1 MVGPRQTAEKPD
13 SPNRPMGLPV
23 LCGCLW
29 VGVVV
34 SSLGVVYSTYE
45 TRQSIRYLENLRREA
60 ASLQVTSGKYLLE
73 KSTLAAYTR
82 VESEAKNALDMK
94 IPSFESL
101 IMVRR

>member
-1 MVGPRQTAEKPD
+1 MVGHRQTADTPD
-13 SPNRPMGLPV
+13 SRNRPLGLPV

-29 VGVVV
+29 LGVVA

-45 TRQSIRYLENLRREA
+45 TRQSIRHLENLRREA
-60 ASLQVTSGKYLLE
+60 ANLQVTSGKYLLE

-82 VESEAKNALDMK
+82 VESEAKDALDMK
-94 IPSFESL
+94 VPSFESL